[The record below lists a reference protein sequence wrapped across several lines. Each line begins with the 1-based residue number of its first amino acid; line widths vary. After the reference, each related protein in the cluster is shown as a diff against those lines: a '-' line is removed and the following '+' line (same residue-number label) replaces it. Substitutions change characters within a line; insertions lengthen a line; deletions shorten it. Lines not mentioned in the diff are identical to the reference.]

1 MEVSLNSNCKWTA
14 CGQESFGRSTSR
26 IALAASYIQ
35 TQFPPFPS
43 AAPCIIRPGEGA
55 AFICTANLNF
65 LFSAT
70 SRSVWQ
76 ITEFNSN
83 ALYRRYVRTYTVL

>member
-1 MEVSLNSNCKWTA
+1 MEVSLHSNCKWTV
-14 CGQESFGRSTSR
+14 CGQESFGKSTSR

-43 AAPCIIRPGEGA
+43 AAPCIISSGEGA

-65 LFSAT
+65 LFSMTA
-70 SRSVWQ
+70 RSV
-76 ITEFNSN
+76 
-83 ALYRRYVRTYTVL
+83 